1 MRVLEQR
8 VAAVNGDL
16 SNTAARRSLAL
27 ALEANSFWAE
37 AIAQY
42 RAVLALDDADQA
54 ARLHLATCLRETG
67 DLTGELAALEVVAA
81 AEPENPAAINRLAV
95 AWRML
100 ARSAD
105 RATPGEV
112 ADEYQSL
119 FIGLGRGE
127 LVPFGSWY
135 LTGFL
140 MEQPLARL
148 RTDMQKLG
156 FERQD
161 DVSEPED
168 HAAALCEIMALLAE
182 EGAPDSLESQATFF
196 DTHIGPWMARFFRD
210 MQEAVSARFY
220 RAVGQ
225 LGEQFIETD
234 QRYLEMVERPEEIPA
249 ESNGSG
255 HS

>member
-1 MRVLEQR
+1 MTEAPATHDAAASAGMASLEPEDRLRADTYRVL
-8 VAAVNGDL
+8 G
-16 SNTAARRSLAL
+16 
-27 ALEANSFWAE
+27 
-37 AIAQY
+37 
-42 RAVLALDDADQA
+42 
-54 ARLHLATCLRETG
+54 RL
-67 DLTGELAALEVVAA
+67 LAAPPD
-81 AEPENPAAINRLAV
+81 AETLDLFASAPVSDEDSLLAV

-100 ARSAD
+100 AMSAE

-112 ADEYQSL
+112 ADEYQAL

-182 EGAPDSLESQATFF
+182 DTGPGSLEVQAAFF
-196 DTHIGPWMARFFRD
+196 ETHIGTWMARFFRD
-210 MQEAVSARFY
+210 MQEASSASFY

-225 LGEQFIETD
+225 LGEQFINTD
-234 QRYLEMVERPEEIPA
+234 QRYLEMVERSDATPGEPVRPVI
-249 ESNGSG
+249 S
-255 HS
+255 

>member
-1 MRVLEQR
+1 MTEAPATHDAAATIGIASPEPEDQLRADTYRVL
-8 VAAVNGDL
+8 G
-16 SNTAARRSLAL
+16 
-27 ALEANSFWAE
+27 
-37 AIAQY
+37 
-42 RAVLALDDADQA
+42 
-54 ARLHLATCLRETG
+54 RL
-67 DLTGELAALEVVAA
+67 LAAPPDAETLDLFAA
-81 AEPENPAAINRLAV
+81 APVSNEDSLLAV

-100 ARSAD
+100 AMSAE
-105 RATPGEV
+105 RATPGDV
-112 ADEYQSL
+112 ADEYQTL

-182 EGAPDSLESQATFF
+182 DAGPGSLEVQAAFF
-196 DTHIGPWMARFFRD
+196 ETHIGTWMARFFRD
-210 MQEAVSARFY
+210 MQEASSARFY

-225 LGEQFIETD
+225 LGEQFINTD
-234 QRYLEMVERPEEIPA
+234 QRYLEMVERSDATPGEPVRPGI
-249 ESNGSG
+249 S
-255 HS
+255 

>member
-1 MRVLEQR
+1 MTEAPATQDAS
-8 VAAVNGDL
+8 AAPG
-16 SNTAARRSLAL
+16 
-27 ALEANSFWAE
+27 
-37 AIAQY
+37 
-42 RAVLALDDADQA
+42 AVS
-54 ARLHLATCLRETG
+54 
-67 DLTGELAALEVVAA
+67 
-81 AEPENPAAINRLAV
+81 AEPEDRLRADTYRVLGRLLAAPPDAATLELFAEAPVSNEDSLLAV

-100 ARSAD
+100 AMSAE
-105 RATPGEV
+105 RATPEDV

-148 RTDMQKLG
+148 RSDMRKLG

-161 DVSEPED
+161 NVSEPED

-182 EGAPDSLESQATFF
+182 EGDPGSLESQAAFF
-196 DTHIGPWMARFFRD
+196 ETHIGPWMARFFRD
-210 MQEAVSARFY
+210 MQQAASARFY

-234 QRYLEMVERPEEIPA
+234 QRYLDMVERSADTSAEPA
-249 ESNGSG
+249 RPGIS
-255 HS
+255 